1 MSQNINDQSA
11 NELLVKARERLKQES
26 NGLQTKGRP
35 LTEKEK
41 NRIDIAGRAVDLIN
55 QAINELGGDE
65 DTSGW

>member
-11 NELLVKARERLKQES
+11 NELLVKARERLKQKS
-26 NGLQTKGRP
+26 NSLQTKGRP

-41 NRIDIAGRAVDLIN
+41 NRVDIAGRAVDLIN
-55 QAINELGGDE
+55 QAISELGGDE